1 MDPNEVT
8 VMCNNCKTMVLQ
20 SKMVLH
26 EAYCIK
32 NIRYCAICAKGIN
45 VNEFEEH
52 MKLHNA
58 ELSKQTQENKKPKR
72 NCKCQKH
79 GHSDNK
85 DNEVKQPPKAVI
97 VPGKRKV
104 HIDESFGLKK
114 CEYCD
119 NVFEDIEN
127 HYLECE
133 SKKFIEEQQA
143 LYYKEL
149 KERDLKDQRM
159 ASQLS
164 KIKEMD
170 TDKDVAIAQ
179 KLQKELEKNKIM
191 DTDKDVAIAQKL
203 QRELNK
209 NKIMDT
215 DKDIEYARKLQNELN
230 KHKIMDTDK
239 DVALAQ
245 KLQRE
250 FNKNKIMDTD
260 KDIDYARRLQNE
272 LNKNKIMDTNND
284 VEYARRLQNENNNNY
299 DY

>member
-1 MDPNEVT
+1 MEPTEVN

-32 NIRYCAICAKGIN
+32 NIRYCAICAKGIG

-58 ELSKQTQENKKPKR
+58 ESKQTHEHKKQKR
-72 NCKCQKH
+72 NCNCSKH
-79 GHSDNK
+79 GQTDNK
-85 DNEVKQPPKAVI
+85 DNEVKQPPKAVVKI

-119 NVFEDIEN
+119 NVFEDIKN

-143 LYYKEL
+143 LYYREL

-170 TDKDVAIAQ
+170 TDKDVAIAK
-179 KLQKELEKNKIM
+179 KLQKELEKDKIM

-215 DKDIEYARKLQNELN
+215 DKDVEYARK
-230 KHKIMDTDK
+230 
-239 DVALAQ
+239 
-245 KLQRE
+245 
-250 FNKNKIMDTD
+250 
-260 KDIDYARRLQNE
+260 LQNE

-284 VEYARRLQNENNNNY
+284 IEYARRLQSEHNNNY

>member
-58 ELSKQTQENKKPKR
+58 ELSKQTQENKKQKR

-85 DNEVKQPPKAVI
+85 DNEVKQPPKAII

-179 KLQKELEKNKIM
+179 KLQ
-191 DTDKDVAIAQKL
+191 
-203 QRELNK
+203 RELNK

-230 KHKIMDTDK
+230 KNKIMDTDK
-239 DVALAQ
+239 DIALAQ

-284 VEYARRLQNENNNNY
+284 IEYARRLQNENNNNY

>member
-191 DTDKDVAIAQKL
+191 DTDKDVEYARKL
-203 QRELNK
+203 QNELNK

-215 DKDIEYARKLQNELN
+215 DKD
-230 KHKIMDTDK
+230 
-239 DVALAQ
+239 VAIAQ

-260 KDIDYARRLQNE
+260 KDIEYARRLQNE

>member
-58 ELSKQTQENKKPKR
+58 ELSKQTQENKKQKR
-72 NCKCQKH
+72 NCKCQK
-79 GHSDNK
+79 HSDNK
-85 DNEVKQPPKAVI
+85 DNEVKQPPKAII

-179 KLQKELEKNKIM
+179 KLQ
-191 DTDKDVAIAQKL
+191 
-203 QRELNK
+203 RELNK

-230 KHKIMDTDK
+230 KNKIMDTDK
-239 DVALAQ
+239 DIALAQ

-284 VEYARRLQNENNNNY
+284 IEYARRLQNENNNNY